1 MKVTTVV
8 LNYNGWE
15 DTEKCLA
22 RITSSPCADSEILLV
37 DNGSSEDRTP
47 EIHLRYPH
55 IGILRNLKNKGYA
68 GGNNDGIRQALS
80 QGAEL
85 IFLLNNDTLVAPE
98 TIDVLKTAFERNPQF
113 GIIGPIINY
122 MDEPETVMA
131 DGCLFNLPGRP
142 GFFTRKPVEN
152 SGSALHVEPCDIVNG
167 CAIAIR
173 RTVFERIGLLD
184 ESLFIVHEESDFCL
198 RARKVGIS
206 CGILNK
212 VLIWHKG
219 SSSFRREG
227 KEHQRYFDSRNLLP
241 LICKFGSANGRSH
254 SESLAAYL
262 KYVYYRYCHE
272 LESGNQS
279 AALACAEGLAD
290 AIRRRTGPRM
300 PRRNQGVVRGISA
313 FFNCIRRFRSRTYAS
328 V

>member
-1 MKVTTVV
+1 MKVTTVI

-22 RITSSPCADSEILLV
+22 RLTSSRCANSDILLV

-47 EIHLRYPH
+47 GIRSRYPQ
-55 IGILRNLKNKGYA
+55 IGVLRNTKNKGYA
-68 GGNNDGIRQALS
+68 GGNNDGVRQALS

-85 IFLLNNDTLVAPE
+85 IFLLNNDTLVAPGA
-98 TIDVLKTAFERNPQF
+98 IDVLRSAFEQNPQF

-122 MDEPETVMA
+122 MDEPEIVMA

-152 SGSALHVEPCDIVNG
+152 CESTPHVEPCDIVNG

-173 RTVFERIGLLD
+173 RAVFERVGLLD

-212 VLIWHKG
+212 VLVWHKG

-227 KEHQRYFDSRNLLP
+227 KEHQRYFDSRNLFP
-241 LICKFGSANGRSH
+241 LIRKFGNANGRSQG
-254 SESLAAYL
+254 ESLAAYL

-272 LESGNQS
+272 IESGNRS

-290 AIRRRTGPRM
+290 AIRRRTGPRN
-300 PRRNQGVVRGISA
+300 PRGSAGVVRGIAA
-313 FFNCIRRFRSRTYAS
+313 FFNCVRRFKSHT
-328 V
+328 